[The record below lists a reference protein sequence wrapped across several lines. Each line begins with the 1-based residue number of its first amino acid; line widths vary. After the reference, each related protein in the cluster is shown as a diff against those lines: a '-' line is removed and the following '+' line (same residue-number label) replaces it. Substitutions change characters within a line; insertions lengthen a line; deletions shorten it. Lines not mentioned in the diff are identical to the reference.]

1 MDIRLDGR
9 TAFAATGGRPFDPT
23 LPAVVFIHGSGLD
36 HSVWAL
42 HSRWFAYH
50 GRTVLALDLPGHG
63 RSDGETL
70 PTIAAMADWVAAVI
84 AAAGLAQ
91 AALVGH
97 SMGALVALEAAARH
111 PKRVRALGLVG
122 AAAAIPV
129 HPDLLAASAANDHA
143 AIDMVAIW
151 GHGQHAG
158 LGGSRAPG
166 LWMLGGAIRV
176 LERAKP
182 GVLGTDL
189 AACDS
194 YRDGTQAAAK
204 VTQPTALVLGERDLM
219 TPLKAGR
226 ALAALIPSSRT
237 VTLPGAGHMLM
248 AEHPDA
254 VLKALAGTV

>member
-1 MDIRLDGR
+1 MELRLDGHN
-9 TAFAATGGRPFDPT
+9 AFAATGGRSFDSA

-42 HSRWFAYH
+42 HSRWFAHH
-50 GRTVLALDLPGHG
+50 GRAVLAIDLPGHG
-63 RSDGETL
+63 HSDGPPLTS
-70 PTIAAMADWVAAVI
+70 IAAMADWVVALI
-84 AAAGLAQ
+84 TAAGLSQ

-97 SMGALVALEAAARH
+97 SMGSLVALDAAARH
-111 PKRVRALGLVG
+111 PGRVRALGLIG

-129 HPDLLAASAANDHA
+129 HPDLLAAAAANDHA

-176 LERAKP
+176 LERAAP

-189 AACDS
+189 AACNA
-194 YRDGTQAAAK
+194 YHDGAAAAAK
-204 VTQPTALVLGERDLM
+204 LTQPAVLVLGERDLM

-226 ALAALIPSSRT
+226 ALAAAIPSSRT

-248 AEHPDA
+248 AEYPDE